1 MAKKAQ
7 ALIEA
12 IDVKKDYLMEKVT
25 VNALRGVSL
34 TINKGDF
41 AMIVGPSGS
50 GKTTLMHILGAL
62 DHPTSG
68 KVLIDGKDITK
79 AEDWQLTLI
88 RRKMVGFI
96 FQTFNLIPT
105 LTALENVMIPTEP
118 MNIDENTLLKRSKY
132 LLKVVGL
139 EERMFHKP
147 SELSGGQRQRVSIA
161 RSLINDPQIIMADEP
176 TGNLDS
182 ITGLKIISLLREL
195 NEKEGKT
202 CVMVT
207 HDQNLLKYATKRVY
221 IVDGKIAR
229 IETGKHEETL
239 SHEIP

>member
-1 MAKKAQ
+1 MAKKSQ

-12 IDVKKDYLMEKVT
+12 IEVKKDYQMEKVT
-25 VNALRGVSL
+25 VNALRGISL
-34 TINKGDF
+34 SIGKGDF

-62 DHPTSG
+62 DHPSSG
-68 KVLIDGKDITK
+68 KVLINGKDITK
-79 AEDWQLTLI
+79 AEDWQLTMI
-88 RRKMVGFI
+88 RRKKVGFI

-118 MNIDENTLLKRSKY
+118 LNIDEQNILKRAKY
-132 LLKVVGL
+132 LLKLVGL

-161 RSLINDPQIIMADEP
+161 RSLINDPEIIMADEP

-182 ITGLKIISLLREL
+182 ITGLEIISLLREL

-207 HDQNLLKYATKRVY
+207 HDQNLLKYASKRIY

-229 IETGKHEETL
+229 IETGKREETL
-239 SHEIP
+239 SHELP

>member
-1 MAKKAQ
+1 MAKKSQ
-7 ALIEA
+7 GLIEA
-12 IDVKKDYLMEKVT
+12 IEVKKDYQMEKIT

-62 DHPTSG
+62 DHPSSG
-68 KVLIDGKDITK
+68 KVYIEGKDITTTD
-79 AEDWQLTLI
+79 DWELTLI
-88 RRKMVGFI
+88 RRKKVGFI

-118 MNIDENTLLKRSKY
+118 LKIDENEVIKRAKNLLKI
-132 LLKVVGL
+132 VGL

-147 SELSGGQRQRVSIA
+147 SELSGGQRQRVSVA

-195 NEKEGKT
+195 NEKEEKT

-207 HDQNLLKYATKRVY
+207 HDQNLLKYATKRIY
-221 IVDGKIAR
+221 IVDGMIAR
-229 IETGKHEETL
+229 IETGKYTETL
-239 SHEIP
+239 SHELP

>member
-1 MAKKAQ
+1 MAKKSQ

-12 IDVKKDYLMEKVT
+12 IEVKKDYQMEKVT
-25 VNALRGVSL
+25 VNALRGISL
-34 TINKGDF
+34 SIGKGDF

-62 DHPTSG
+62 DHPSSG
-68 KVLIDGKDITK
+68 KVLINGKDITK
-79 AEDWQLTLI
+79 AEDWQLTMI
-88 RRKMVGFI
+88 RRKKVGFI

-118 MNIDENTLLKRSKY
+118 LNIDEQNILKRAKY
-132 LLKVVGL
+132 LLKLVGL

-161 RSLINDPQIIMADEP
+161 RSLINDPEIIMADEP

-207 HDQNLLKYATKRVY
+207 HDQNLLKYASKRIY

-229 IETGKHEETL
+229 IETGKREETL
-239 SHEIP
+239 SHELP